1 MSISFG
7 GRLASKNIRVQVI
20 VLFLLILANFIA
32 QIPYYFHLYYNP
44 NNLLAEARGVGVML
58 FVFGVFLLASVL
70 LFKRRVLGYWL
81 MVVFLAV
88 EFLFYLWNTVGEVMH
103 GYGLF
108 YHLNNPDL
116 LLKVVFAIGYVN
128 LFASGYF
135 LGLLLVKRV
144 FFLDA
149 REREETYSV

>member
-1 MSISFG
+1 MG
-7 GRLASKNIRVQVI
+7 SKNIRIQVI
-20 VLFLLILANFIA
+20 ILFLLILANFIA

-44 NNLLAEARGVGVML
+44 NNLLAEARGVLLML
-58 FVFGVFLLASVL
+58 FVFGIFLLASVL

-81 MVVFLAV
+81 MIVFLAV
-88 EFLFYLWNTVGEVMH
+88 EFLFYLWNTVGEVIH

-108 YHLNNPDL
+108 FHLSNPDL

-135 LGLLLVKRV
+135 LGLLLVKRAL
-144 FFLDA
+144 FLDA
-149 REREETYSV
+149 RERGEPAKKYSV